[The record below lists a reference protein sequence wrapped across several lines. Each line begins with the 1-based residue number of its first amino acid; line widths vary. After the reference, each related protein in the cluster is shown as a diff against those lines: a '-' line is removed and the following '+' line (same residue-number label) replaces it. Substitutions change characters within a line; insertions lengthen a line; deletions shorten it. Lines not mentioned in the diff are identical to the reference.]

1 MKTQSESADLWDV
14 VVVGAGPTG
23 LLLAGELAA
32 QGLRVA
38 VLERDLEP
46 DPTPKG
52 NGIVGRA
59 SVELAKRGV
68 FAGTDFKAIRPP
80 RFQFGPIPLRLGLWP
95 ASPLHIL
102 PIPQRRLE
110 ELLERRAVERGAEV
124 RRGHVVLG
132 IQQTEARVEA
142 EVIAGGAPHRM
153 LARYVVGC
161 DGARS
166 TVRKSA
172 GIDFPGFTSD
182 EISRI
187 ARVTIPA
194 GRITRKGEDFE
205 IPGAGRVAAMRP
217 NRLPGGG
224 FSIAPARALD
234 PTSPKDLYV
243 ISTHEAR
250 RDTDPREALTADDLR
265 ASLHRVL
272 GADLPFTD
280 ATAMRTTVGNS
291 RIASTY
297 RAGRVLLAGD
307 AAHIFNAGGSSL
319 NAGLLDALELA
330 SRLTAALRSGSPEGL
345 DAYEKARRPAGL
357 RTLSHT
363 RVQAALSRDD
373 GNATSLREIM
383 GHLLASRG
391 AARRLARLLDNP

>member
-1 MKTQSESADLWDV
+1 MKTHRESADPWDV

-38 VLERDLEP
+38 VLERDLER

-110 ELLERRAVERGAEV
+110 ELLERRAVQRGADL

-132 IQQTEARVEA
+132 IQQTESRVEA
-142 EVIAGGAPHRM
+142 EVLGGDRPHRM
-153 LARYVVGC
+153 LARYV
-161 DGARS
+161 
-166 TVRKSA
+166 
-172 GIDFPGFTSD
+172 
-182 EISRI
+182 
-187 ARVTIPA
+187 
-194 GRITRKGEDFE
+194 
-205 IPGAGRVAAMRP
+205 
-217 NRLPGGG
+217 
-224 FSIAPARALD
+224 
-234 PTSPKDLYV
+234 
-243 ISTHEAR
+243 
-250 RDTDPREALTADDLR
+250 LR

-307 AAHIFNAGGSSL
+307 AAHIFNTGGSSL

-330 SRLTAALRSGSPEGL
+330 SHLTAALRGGSPEDI

-373 GNATSLREIM
+373 GNATALREIM
-383 GHLLASRG
+383 GHLVATRG
-391 AARRLARLLDNP
+391 AARRLAGLIENP